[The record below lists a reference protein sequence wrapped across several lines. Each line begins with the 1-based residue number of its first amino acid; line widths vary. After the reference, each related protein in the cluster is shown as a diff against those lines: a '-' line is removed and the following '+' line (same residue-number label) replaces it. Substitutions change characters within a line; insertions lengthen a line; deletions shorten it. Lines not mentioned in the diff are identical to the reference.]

1 MHVTNLK
8 FVLVYINDEWVP
20 FAFFIEIQFT
30 YNSILISGVQHNDL
44 IFACLVKCSLTTSKQ
59 PSPYVIPR
67 FFLLVMRT
75 FTVYSLSSF
84 QICNTVLLTIA
95 SMLYILSQ
103 WLTCFITGSLYLLI
117 PFIHFRLV
125 AASDRRYPMQ
135 YFWLKFFGFFFFLS
149 SEGPPWNVK
158 MFVEI
163 LEQSH
168 PGCTKWALTDCEPSF
183 LVHRHLTDYHFLVAR
198 EDSAGKSIRFFYP
211 FCAPPIHVML
221 KSIIF
226 QGLLVG
232 V

>member
-135 YFWLKFFGFFFFLS
+135 YFWLKFFGFFFFYLLRV
-149 SEGPPWNVK
+149 P
-158 MFVEI
+158 
-163 LEQSH
+163 LE
-168 PGCTKWALTDCEPSF
+168 
-183 LVHRHLTDYHFLVAR
+183 
-198 EDSAGKSIRFFYP
+198 
-211 FCAPPIHVML
+211 M
-221 KSIIF
+221 
-226 QGLLVG
+226 
-232 V
+232 